1 MIALVTGGAASG
13 KSAYAEAL
21 ACGMSPVR
29 TYVATMQNDSA
40 EAAARVEKHRRQRT
54 DAGFETIEIC
64 GSLRHVAPTAH
75 ALPKEVQDKQAAG
88 VVLLDDIGNLVS
100 NAVFAT
106 EGTMTNTD
114 DSTMANTDDSTMAN
128 TDDVLARLIR
138 EFDDLAAQ
146 YAHVVV
152 VGNEVGASGQQFDAA
167 TEAWVR
173 VVGNLCRAIAA
184 QSDIVVE
191 VVAGQPNVVKG
202 TAPARPQKVDSALL
216 RQQAATLEMEGV
228 VV

>member
-114 DSTMANTDDSTMAN
+114 DSTMANTDD
-128 TDDVLARLIR
+128 VLARLIR